1 MSKIVQI
8 LCPSCGNTIKS
19 DCIHG
24 SIVYCKGCHSYKV
37 ISGSGNM
44 LQTVFYKIYHHPTKG
59 LDTNKQL
66 FDFFANIGDCKIF
79 DKLEVELPIR
89 RYYLPVR
96 EIYNNGRRF
105 HISLNEI
112 DSQFL
117 DPFITDGVLDGTIV
131 GSIINRREEADLI
144 STDFKPI
151 YIPKPVDKTTFLPI
165 DVDMRKL
172 DTLYG
177 VDNKELTIVK
187 YLPISVLDTNMGTV
201 ISSGSTILNREQII
215 ANVNESIEMHKK
227 SRRKFRDILS
237 IAGNLSIGI
246 IILLFIYK
254 ILTIGISFFG
264 AIKAI
269 FAAIMLFLIGIWCI
283 IWLGLYFVGAA
294 ILFAPIILLAFF
306 AINMFDTQKE
316 VSGQKPDMKKGERI
330 FNLI

>member
-37 ISGSGNM
+37 MSGSGNM
-44 LQTVFYKIYHHPTKG
+44 LQPAFYKIYHHPAKG
-59 LDTNKQL
+59 LDTNKPL
-66 FDFFANIGDCKIF
+66 FDLFANIGDYKIF
-79 DKLEVELPIR
+79 DKLEVELPVR

-96 EIYNNGRRF
+96 EICNNGRRF
-105 HISLNEI
+105 HVCLNEI

-117 DPFITDGVLDGTIV
+117 DPFIADGVLDGTLV
-131 GSIINRREEADLI
+131 SSIINRREEADLV
-144 STDFKPI
+144 STDLKPI
-151 YIPKPVDKTTFLPI
+151 YLPKTVDKTTFLPI
-165 DVDMRKL
+165 NVDMRKL
-172 DTLYG
+172 DAFYG
-177 VDNKELTIVK
+177 VDHKELTIVK

-201 ISSGSTILNREQII
+201 ISSGSTILNKEQII
-215 ANVNESIEMHKK
+215 ANVNESIEKHKK

-237 IAGNLSIGI
+237 IVGNLSIGI

-254 ILTIGISFFG
+254 ILTIGISISG
-264 AIKAI
+264 AVKAI
-269 FAAIMLFLIGIWCI
+269 FAAIMLFLLGVWCI

-306 AINMFDTQKE
+306 AINMLYSQKE
-316 VSGQKPDMKKGERI
+316 VSDQKPDMKKGERI